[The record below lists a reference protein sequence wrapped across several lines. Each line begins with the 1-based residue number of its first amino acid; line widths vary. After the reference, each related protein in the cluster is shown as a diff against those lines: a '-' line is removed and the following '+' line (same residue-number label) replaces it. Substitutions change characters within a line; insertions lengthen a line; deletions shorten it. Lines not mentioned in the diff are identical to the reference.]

1 MRKQG
6 ANFTIIRIYSVCLIL
21 CCNILYLPVKKN
33 ILLMFFNQKKILNFI
48 LENKKIKIFVDYGLK
63 LRYNAILQGYIL
75 KGGFSLC

>member
-1 MRKQG
+1 MLNSVLQYIV
-6 ANFTIIRIYSVCLIL
+6 FTDKE
-21 CCNILYLPVKKN
+21 KK
-33 ILLMFFNQKKILNFI
+33 FAAVFQNQKKILNFI

>member
-1 MRKQG
+1 MLNSVLQYIV
-6 ANFTIIRIYSVCLIL
+6 FTDKEKYFAAV
-21 CCNILYLPVKKN
+21 
-33 ILLMFFNQKKILNFI
+33 FQNQKKILNFI

>member
-1 MRKQG
+1 MLNFVLQYIVFTDKEKQF
-6 ANFTIIRIYSVCLIL
+6 AAVFQ
-21 CCNILYLPVKKN
+21 
-33 ILLMFFNQKKILNFI
+33 NQKKILNFI